1 MITLQVSSGPKTS
14 QVPDVTSQTEADAR
28 AQLRQSGFDVQV
40 VEEIVDDQG
49 LDGRVLS
56 QDPEG
61 GTDAKQGTSVVIVV
75 GRFEQPPPA
84 DTTPTP
90 IP

>member
-1 MITLQVSSGPKTS
+1 M
-14 QVPDVTSQTEADAR
+14 
-28 AQLRQSGFDVQV
+28 
-40 VEEIVDDQG
+40 VEEIVDDES

-61 GTDAKQGTSVVIVV
+61 GSDAEQGTTVVIVV
-75 GRFEQPPPA
+75 GRFEQAPPGRHHDDA
-84 DTTPTP
+84 T